1 VRNTLRRQRN
11 NVSFLHLRQTE
22 KLLEIESERERK
34 RETEREREREGKKI

>member
-11 NVSFLHLRQTE
+11 NVSFLQLRQTE

-34 RETEREREREGKKI
+34 RETERDREREGTKI